1 MHNDFKYG
9 KKNMEDLKK
18 VKKLLIFV
26 PVILLAII
34 LLVSSIYKVD
44 TGEAAVITRF
54 GSAARV
60 VDDAGIHAKI
70 PFIEKANKV
79 SLAKRHQIE
88 YGYRTLGG
96 SSTMQTSDYM
106 EIPEE
111 QIVIVE
117 AVGNNSSLVLTEL
130 IVEYRVADP
139 INYLYKVDDLQ
150 NTIRLVLEDT
160 LRNTLQSVTLDQAL
174 TDKLSIDGEIKPEIQ
189 RKLNSYEAGV
199 EIIEVKT
206 QNTSLLDSVDT
217 AYREVEK
224 ANQYRNGKIEEAQKY
239 TNTVVPKAES
249 EATQLIEGAKAH
261 RARVIAQANADVAE
275 FQALYA
281 EYVKNPEIIRER
293 IYTDSMREF
302 ITNNNVIID
311 ISSGDSLYKF
321 YNIDDSNTKGAQPKV
336 NTTTQAVGADVI
348 DDILENEQQNMNE
361 ENENKV
367 EEVIPND

>member
-1 MHNDFKYG
+1 M
-9 KKNMEDLKK
+9 
-18 VKKLLIFV
+18 
-26 PVILLAII
+26 
-34 LLVSSIYKVD
+34 
-44 TGEAAVITRF
+44 
-54 GSAARV
+54 
-60 VDDAGIHAKI
+60 
-70 PFIEKANKV
+70 
-79 SLAKRHQIE
+79 
-88 YGYRTLGG
+88 
-96 SSTMQTSDYM
+96 
-106 EIPEE
+106 
-111 QIVIVE
+111 
-117 AVGNNSSLVLTEL
+117 
-130 IVEYRVADP
+130 
-139 INYLYKVDDLQ
+139 
-150 NTIRLVLEDT
+150 
-160 LRNTLQSVTLDQAL
+160 
-174 TDKLSIDGEIKPEIQ
+174 
-189 RKLNSYEAGV
+189 
-199 EIIEVKT
+199 
-206 QNTSLLDSVDT
+206 
-217 AYREVEK
+217 
-224 ANQYRNGKIEEAQKY
+224 EEAQKY